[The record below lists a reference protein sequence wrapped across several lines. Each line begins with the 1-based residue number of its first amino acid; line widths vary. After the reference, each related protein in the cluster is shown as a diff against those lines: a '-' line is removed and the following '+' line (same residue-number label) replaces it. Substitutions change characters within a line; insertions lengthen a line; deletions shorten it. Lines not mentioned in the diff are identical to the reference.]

1 MPIYR
6 IRCEICTETREIF
19 RRMSEYDNLPTCD
32 CGGTFA
38 RMLCAPAVHTDITPY
53 QSPGTGEW
61 INSRSAQ
68 REDLLKSG
76 SFINE
81 PGVKQDI
88 ARRKVEVA
96 EKAFAPVADSIDSTV
111 RELVNAGKLES

>member
-1 MPIYR
+1 
-6 IRCEICTETREIF
+6 
-19 RRMSEYDNLPTCD
+19 MSEYDNLPTCD